1 MGRQGFLA
9 AGVLGRPRGDAGGT
23 DRTCVAALDAIF
35 ARVRRLAHQLED
47 VPHADP
53 EDGEIDEDEG
63 QQRSG
68 NRRGYG
74 WRMVC
79 NRRHWHA

>member
-1 MGRQGFLA
+1 
-9 AGVLGRPRGDAGGT
+9 
-23 DRTCVAALDAIF
+23 
-35 ARVRRLAHQLED
+35 VRRLAHQLED